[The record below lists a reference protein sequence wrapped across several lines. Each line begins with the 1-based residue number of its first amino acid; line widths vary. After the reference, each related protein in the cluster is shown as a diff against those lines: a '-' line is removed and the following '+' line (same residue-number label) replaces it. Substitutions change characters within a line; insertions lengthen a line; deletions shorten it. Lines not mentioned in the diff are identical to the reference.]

1 MYWRAEFM
9 GTRSNFTTIF
19 SGCLWFHG
27 LRLLSKLTNRP
38 NSSFGKKLWKKRW
51 DEKISLFHP
60 DFYWPNSHALWH
72 VQVLFEIAPFLL
84 FLNLTLFSIKF
95 TLMTR
100 KKLCCE
106 CSNYFCSTC
115 LPREQGSRTRTCSR
129 CRRLWRSPMFHA
141 FHPRCRVLHK
151 SPPLRGDL
159 MKLRVK
165 DLQHF
170 LSKRQIN
177 IKACV
182 GKFLPP
188 SPILFDLGSLVVLRS
203 TSVVRFVPHLLTVVH
218 QETLPPSQGAT
229 NRISKNCQGP
239 FNHWQWNGN
248 LLPFREGVKKKPLG
262 LCPKLRVGGGPKS

>member
-1 MYWRAEFM
+1 
-9 GTRSNFTTIF
+9 
-19 SGCLWFHG
+19 
-27 LRLLSKLTNRP
+27 
-38 NSSFGKKLWKKRW
+38 
-51 DEKISLFHP
+51 
-60 DFYWPNSHALWH
+60 
-72 VQVLFEIAPFLL
+72 
-84 FLNLTLFSIKF
+84 
-95 TLMTR
+95 
-100 KKLCCE
+100 
-106 CSNYFCSTC
+106 
-115 LPREQGSRTRTCSR
+115 
-129 CRRLWRSPMFHA
+129 
-141 FHPRCRVLHK
+141 
-151 SPPLRGDL
+151 

-239 FNHWQWNGN
+239 FNHWQ
-248 LLPFREGVKKKPLG
+248 
-262 LCPKLRVGGGPKS
+262 

>member
-1 MYWRAEFM
+1 
-9 GTRSNFTTIF
+9 
-19 SGCLWFHG
+19 
-27 LRLLSKLTNRP
+27 
-38 NSSFGKKLWKKRW
+38 
-51 DEKISLFHP
+51 
-60 DFYWPNSHALWH
+60 
-72 VQVLFEIAPFLL
+72 
-84 FLNLTLFSIKF
+84 
-95 TLMTR
+95 
-100 KKLCCE
+100 
-106 CSNYFCSTC
+106 
-115 LPREQGSRTRTCSR
+115 
-129 CRRLWRSPMFHA
+129 MFHA
-141 FHPRCRVLHK
+141 FLLRCRVLHK

-248 LLPFREGVKKKPLG
+248 LLPFIPKVERKLYSFLILMTVFVTTLEAVELPIGSCLISGGLAVSWFCYGTFPKQLFIGKFGIQSDSQLRPLA
-262 LCPKLRVGGGPKS
+262 